1 MAVGVPDDGL
11 GATLTLGTST
21 WDTAAVITSI
31 TPDAITREAL
41 DTTHLGTTTAKT
53 FIPSDLRDNGG
64 FSIEFIADAATS
76 TTNIVPPMAAAETVT
91 ITYPPP
97 SGSTNGATI
106 AGSAFCTEYT
116 PLSAAPGELMKGS
129 AKWKWA
135 STITFTA
142 AS

>member
-21 WDTAAVITSI
+21 WESNAVITSI

-41 DTTHLGTTTAKT
+41 DTSHLGTTTSKT
-53 FIPSDLRDNGG
+53 FIPTDLRDNGG
-64 FSIEFIADAATS
+64 FSCEFTADAANT
-76 TTNIVPPMAAAETVT
+76 VCPPMAAAETVT

-97 SGSTNGATI
+97 SGATNGATI
-106 AGSAFCTEYT
+106 SGSAFCTEYT

-135 STITFTA
+135 STVTFTA
-142 AS
+142 SS

>member
-21 WDTAAVITSI
+21 WESNAVITSI

-41 DTTHLGTTTAKT
+41 DTTHLGTTVART

-64 FSIEFIADAATS
+64 FSCEFIADAGGGNAT
-76 TTNIVPPMAAAETVT
+76 TMPPMTTAETAT
-91 ITYPPP
+91 ITYAPP

-106 AGSAFCTEYT
+106 SGSAFCTEYT
-116 PLSAAPGELMKGS
+116 PQSAAPGELMKGTI
-129 AKWKWA
+129 KWKWA
-135 STITFTA
+135 STVTFTA

>member
-1 MAVGVPDDGL
+1 MAVGVADDGL

-21 WDTAAVITSI
+21 WEANAVITSI

-53 FIPSDLRDNGG
+53 FIPTDLRDNGG
-64 FSIEFIADAATS
+64 FSVEFLADAANT
-76 TTNIVPPMAAAETVT
+76 VCPPMAAAETVT

-106 AGSAFCTEYT
+106 SGSGFCTEYT

-142 AS
+142 SS

>member
-76 TTNIVPPMAAAETVT
+76 TPPMAAAETVT

>member
-21 WDTAAVITSI
+21 WEANAVITSI

-53 FIPSDLRDNGG
+53 FIPTDLRDNGG
-64 FSIEFIADAATS
+64 FSVEFIADAANT
-76 TTNIVPPMAAAETVT
+76 VCPPMSTAETVT

-106 AGSAFCTEYT
+106 SGSAFCVEYT
-116 PLSAAPGELMKGS
+116 PQSAAPGELMKGS
-129 AKWKWA
+129 AKWKW
-135 STITFTA
+135 TGNITFTA
-142 AS
+142 SS

>member
-1 MAVGVPDDGL
+1 MAVGVADDGL

-21 WDTAAVITSI
+21 WESNAVITSI
-31 TPDAITREAL
+31 SPDAITRESL
-41 DTTHLGTTTAKT
+41 DTTHLGTNTART
-53 FIPSDLRDNGG
+53 FIPADLRDNGG
-64 FSIEFIADAATS
+64 FSVEFLADAGNT
-76 TTNIVPPMAAAETVT
+76 VCPPFAAAETVT
-91 ITYPPP
+91 ITYAPP

-106 AGSAFCTEYT
+106 SGSAFCTEYT